1 MHIGYYEMLDLAAWH
16 DNLNIDDVIA
26 DHPTVDFD
34 CFTEDEFKNFL
45 VKHY

>member
-1 MHIGYYEMLDLAAWH
+1 MLWLASGVKAMHIGYYE
-16 DNLNIDDVIA
+16 IDDVL
-26 DHPTVDFD
+26 DEHPTVNFD